1 MFFRKC
7 FSCRTFIISTDLERY
22 WRWLGNGC
30 CRFHSVRQHF
40 SILRMKLHKLSISL
54 NNYDHYESTRR
65 DWIDLKWQNVNY
77 FWFQY
82 FIRSK
87 PFTNGCCVCKS
98 QNHNLWQKKQEKK
111 ITVYWKTA
119 DYIIPA
125 KCLIF
130 VERIR
135 RSMFHN
141 LIRITVICSFVIDCG
156 MYASE

>member
-30 CRFHSVRQHF
+30 CRCHSVRQHF

-111 ITVYWKTA
+111 NSLLKNCRLYNSSQMSHICWTHKTIHVA
-119 DYIIPA
+119 Q
-125 KCLIF
+125 F
-130 VERIR
+130 
-135 RSMFHN
+135 N
-141 LIRITVICSFVIDCG
+141 
-156 MYASE
+156 